1 MPLLKWHFC
10 FMEKT
15 KPIKHHSISLS
26 DEEWDKL
33 EILSGLGYS
42 NDKIATYFGISKTVF
57 REVASDNN
65 SYLSDRLNAGKIKQD
80 MDERMGLHNLAV
92 RGDVAAQKQ
101 IHEIKRTRAFKISK
115 MDIFGAFE
123 SKKILE
129 DLNDYIQAGNSIK
142 DISVEEQLYIDS
154 LVFIRDMDSIYGRRA
169 TVDFFVKNFG
179 LKHQRAS
186 EMYEEALNLFFGNRN
201 LNKKSLRGKFA
212 DKLEQAANV
221 VAENAETSRDWEVYG
236 NLIKQAASMLELD
249 KPDIEKLAKEL
260 YMPTVKLYTLD
271 AEMAGLPS
279 INRIDLA
286 SEIDALDQPES
297 VKVSLKQDALI
308 SKIDISGRLDKIE
321 EEFKK

>member
-1 MPLLKWHFC
+1 MD
-10 FMEKT
+10 KT
-15 KPIKHHSISLS
+15 KPIKHHGISLS

-42 NDKIATYFGISKTVF
+42 NDKIATYFGIRKTVF
-57 REVASDNN
+57 RQVASDND
-65 SYLSDRLNAGKIKQD
+65 SYLSERLNAGKIKQD
-80 MDERMGLHNLAV
+80 MDERMGLHHLAV

-115 MDIFGAFE
+115 MDVFGAFE
-123 SKKILE
+123 SKRILE

-142 DISVEEQLYIDS
+142 DISIEEQLYIDS

-186 EMYEEALNLFFGNRN
+186 EMYEESLNLFFGNRN

>member
-1 MPLLKWHFC
+1 MPLFKWHFC

-15 KPIKHHSISLS
+15 PPIKHHSISLS

-42 NDKIATYFGISKTVF
+42 KDKIATYFGISKTLF
-57 REVASDNN
+57 REVGSDNN
-65 SYLSDRLNAGKIKQD
+65 SYLSERLNAGKIKQD
-80 MDERMGLHNLAV
+80 MDERMGLHHLAV

-129 DLNDYIQAGNSIK
+129 DLNNYIQAGNSIK

-169 TVDFFVKNFG
+169 TVDFFIKNFG

-186 EMYEEALNLFFGNRN
+186 EMYEESLNLFFGNRN

-249 KPDIEKLAKEL
+249 KPDVEKLAKEL

-286 SEIDALDQPES
+286 SEIDALDQPEC

-308 SKIDISGRLDKIE
+308 NKIDISGRLDKIE